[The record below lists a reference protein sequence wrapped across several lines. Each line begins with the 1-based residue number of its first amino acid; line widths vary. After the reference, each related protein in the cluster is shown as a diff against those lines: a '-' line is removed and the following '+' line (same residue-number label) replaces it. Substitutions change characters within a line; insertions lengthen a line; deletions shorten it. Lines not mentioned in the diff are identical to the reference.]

1 MHNIVLL
8 FATNEKQSLIA
19 YLQCISLCNLN

>member
-19 YLQCISLCNLN
+19 YLHHISSYNLN